1 MPGAH
6 ISTAGGAGGAGAGY
20 APGPGGEGAR
30 VFFEPEAL
38 EYYDEAPPGL
48 PDELGGR
55 ANAEAKAR
63 RRYRPSLGGGGFYF
77 EPESQRVGAAAA
89 GPSGGGG
96 RLPGRRRRGRPPR
109 ACSVAWLPC
118 LRSNSL

>member
-1 MPGAH
+1 MPGATH

-77 EPESQRVGAAAA
+77 EPESQRGGAGGCPGAACGVVLPARAA
-89 GPSGGGG
+89 W
-96 RLPGRRRRGRPPR
+96 RGCR
-109 ACSVAWLPC
+109 AFARIRCESRA
-118 LRSNSL
+118 